1 MPRAMWNG
9 TLSFGLLNIPVS
21 VFSAK
26 EQKSIHF
33 NLLDKKDFGRI
44 GYKQYNKNTGKEVPK
59 KDIVK
64 GYEYEP
70 DQFILITNKDF
81 EKANPKASENI
92 DIEDFINLDEVDPLL
107 FEKPY
112 YLAPAKNG
120 VKGYELL
127 RRVMEK
133 TKKVAVGKI
142 VLHGKQRLVAILA
155 RGEHLVLEIMRYAKE
170 ILEADEIE
178 LRNDDMLDKV
188 KISDREMKM
197 AVALVEDMTT
207 KWKPEK
213 YKDTYKNDLLKM
225 IKAKVKGGKSIESEA
240 PEKEEPT
247 DDRQVIDLMPL
258 LKKSLQQKSKKSSP
272 AKRKVKK
279 NGSRSVQ
286 KKA

>member
-1 MPRAMWNG
+1 MPRAMWSG

-26 EQKSIHF
+26 EQKSIQF
-33 NLLDKKDFGRI
+33 NLLDKNDYGRI
-44 GYKQYNKNTGKEVPK
+44 GYKQYNKNTGKEVSK

-70 DQFILITNKDF
+70 DQFVLVTDKDF

-92 DIEDFINLDEVDPLL
+92 DIEDFVDLGEVDPIL

-133 TKKVAVGKI
+133 TDKVAIGKI
-142 VLHGKQRLVAILA
+142 VMHGKQKLVAILA

-178 LRNDDMLDKV
+178 LPNDDKLDKV
-188 KISDREMKM
+188 KISDREIKM
-197 AVALVEDMTT
+197 AKELVEGMTS

-213 YKDTYKNDLLKM
+213 YKDTYKDDLLKM
-225 IKAKVKGGKSIESEA
+225 IKAKVKGGKSIESETPDK
-240 PEKEEPT
+240 PEST
-247 DDRQVIDLMPL
+247 GDRQVIDLMPL
-258 LKKSLQQKSKKSSP
+258 LKKSLKQTKKTTTT
-272 AKRKVKK
+272 KRKVKK
-279 NGSRSVQ
+279 NGSRRVQ